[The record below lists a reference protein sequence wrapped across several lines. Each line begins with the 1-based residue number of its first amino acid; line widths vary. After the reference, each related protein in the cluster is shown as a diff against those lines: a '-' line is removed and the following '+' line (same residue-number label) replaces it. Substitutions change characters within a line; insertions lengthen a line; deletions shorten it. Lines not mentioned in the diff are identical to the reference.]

1 MPAIKRLVEWYLGVV
16 PAGPGEDSA
25 WSLTLSPSRF
35 GSVWW
40 LWVLLACLACAA
52 AVYLRETRVERGRL
66 RWLLIGLR
74 WGTLAL
80 LVLLLSGVTLIVERT
95 GLPFLAVMVDTSAS
109 MGLEDRYGDAA
120 LDARAR
126 QFVRDAGLEGASRLN
141 VARALL
147 LRDDERLLRELQHTH
162 QVRVYEFSDTARLL
176 TVSEGGLSKAGPE
189 LRGAI
194 EQLSPE
200 GTETRPASA
209 LRNVLDD
216 FRGMSPAAVV
226 LLTDGISSRGDG
238 EKLSAAADEARQR
251 GVRLYPIGIGSSEPA
266 RDVQLY
272 DVLADHVAFVNDP
285 ITFDF
290 TVKGHDYEG
299 EKVRVTLRQGE
310 RGAALASAEGTLGPS
325 GTAVPMSITF
335 TPSEEGDYEFVLEA
349 APLAG
354 ETNLDNNVQTR
365 RIRVRRERI
374 QVLLVERTPRWE
386 FRHLKPALERD
397 PTIELHTVLQESDVS
412 YTQEDRTALPRF
424 PVTQVE
430 LFRYDVVILGDV
442 DVNYFNAGALDNL
455 HEFVRLHGGGVIF
468 VAGEGHNPL
477 KYRGTPLEALL
488 PVELED
494 ATVPLSAEALRSGF
508 RPDRTGAGRVH
519 PILRLADEERANE
532 DIWRELP
539 ESYWLLRAPL
549 RKPGA
554 LVLAVHPG
562 LHSPDG
568 RMPVIVLQRYGKG
581 QALFHATDEL
591 WRWRRQVED
600 TLYARYWSQAIRAL
614 CRAKLLDGSQGVEL
628 TSDRTV
634 YDLGEAIR
642 LRARFVDQRLLPPEG
657 EPVSVAVERRGVDQ
671 ELVRLERSSVSPG
684 VFEGSLLRAAAGAYH
699 AWLASP
705 ALPDKPPSCD
715 FEVQAPDRERLRR
728 AFDRADLIRAA
739 EASGGEYVSFAEAK
753 GLAGRLPRGR
763 LVPLARNEPIP
774 LWSRW
779 EWLLVFTGLLTAEW
793 MLRKRSRLI

>member
-1 MPAIKRLVEWYLGVV
+1 MPGIRRLVEWYLGVV

-25 WSLTLSPSRF
+25 WSFTLSPSRF
-35 GSVWW
+35 GSAWW

-52 AVYLRETRVERGRL
+52 AVYLRETRAERGRM
-66 RWLLIGLR
+66 RWLLIGMR
-74 WGTLAL
+74 WGTLAV
-80 LVLLLSGVTLIVERT
+80 LVLLLSGVTLVVERT

-126 QFVRDAGLEGASRLN
+126 QLVRDAGLEGASRLN

-147 LRDDERLLRELQHTH
+147 LRDDGRLLRELQNTH
-162 QVRVYEFSDTARLL
+162 QVRVYEFADAARLL
-176 TVSEGGLSKAGPE
+176 TASEAELADGGAE
-189 LRGAI
+189 LRSAI

-238 EKLSAAADEARQR
+238 EKLSAAADDARQR

-299 EKVRVTLRQGE
+299 ESVRVTLRQGE
-310 RGAALASAEGTLGPS
+310 GGAALASAEGTLGPS
-325 GTAVPMSITF
+325 GTAVPMNITF

-365 RIRVRRERI
+365 WIRVRRERI

-494 ATVPLSAEALRSGF
+494 LTVPTSAEALRSGF
-508 RPDRTGAGRVH
+508 RPERTGAGRVH

-539 ESYWLLRAPL
+539 ESYWLLQAPL

-554 LVLAVHPG
+554 LVLAVHPE
-562 LHSPDG
+562 LHTPDG

-600 TLYARYWSQAIRAL
+600 TFYARYWSQAVRAL

-628 TSDRTV
+628 TADRTV

-657 EPVSVAVERRGVDQ
+657 EPVSVAVERRGVGQ
-671 ELVRLERSSVSPG
+671 ELVRLDRSSVSPG

-705 ALPDKPPSCD
+705 ALPDRPPACD

-739 EASGGEYVSFAEAK
+739 KASGGEYVSFAEAK
-753 GLAGRLPRGR
+753 GLADRLPRGR